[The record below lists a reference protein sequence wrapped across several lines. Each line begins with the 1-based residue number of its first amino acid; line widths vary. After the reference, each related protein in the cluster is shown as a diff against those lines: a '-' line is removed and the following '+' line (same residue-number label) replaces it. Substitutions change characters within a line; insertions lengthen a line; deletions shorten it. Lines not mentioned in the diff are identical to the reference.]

1 MGKDRKSDRG
11 NSHWNIFLI
20 VKKSLYFLA
29 PLPFINFI
37 TFFGEL
43 FVGIIFNPNHSKI

>member
-20 VKKSLYFLA
+20 VKKSLY
-29 PLPFINFI
+29 
-37 TFFGEL
+37 L
-43 FVGIIFNPNHSKI
+43 FVRGIFVHKMFKNNSFSKISNEIFKR